1 MQKIF
6 KGIWAFPVAQLPCP
20 AAADAAWT
28 GFPQFPG
35 DQRNKILFCQNQSA
49 SGQQMRRVWSSLS
62 FTGFIFFPFSILN
75 LLLKKLSLRG
85 EKANKSWLLL
95 SGGDLAVVWRSWCSV
110 SVSLH
115 SPELYPVMY
124 LFIITDGQNF
134 FSPFSLFCPRPQGSD
149 RDQQHSRSD
158 EAARQKLN

>member
-1 MQKIF
+1 M
-6 KGIWAFPVAQLPCP
+6 AQLPCP
-20 AAADAAWT
+20 AAADAAWA

-62 FTGFIFFPFSILN
+62 IIGFIFSPFSILH
-75 LLLKKLSLRG
+75 LLFKKLSLRG

-95 SGGDLAVVWRSWCSV
+95 SSGDLAVVRRSWCSV

-124 LFIITDGQNF
+124 LFIITDGQIF
-134 FSPFSLFCPRPQGSD
+134 FFPLSVCSVQGRRVPTEINSIPAVMKQLVKSWI
-149 RDQQHSRSD
+149 RC
-158 EAARQKLN
+158 